1 MESWRLT
8 LNVAWGSFGCQS
20 IDRIALVAV
29 ASTKD
34 GGEGGVRLQ
43 LVDQL
48 LSGGAQLQ
56 FDLTTSLVPKVVVFN
71 QTCFQFA
78 SVNKPS
84 RSERNG
90 PPKHD
95 PQNRLPRRRRL
106 FLGRSR

>member
-1 MESWRLT
+1 M
-8 LNVAWGSFGCQS
+8 NVARGSFGCQS
-20 IDRIALVAV
+20 IDRVALAV

-56 FDLTTSLVPKVVVFN
+56 FDKSRVPNVVVFN
-71 QTCFQFA
+71 QACFQFA

-90 PPKHD
+90 PPQHD